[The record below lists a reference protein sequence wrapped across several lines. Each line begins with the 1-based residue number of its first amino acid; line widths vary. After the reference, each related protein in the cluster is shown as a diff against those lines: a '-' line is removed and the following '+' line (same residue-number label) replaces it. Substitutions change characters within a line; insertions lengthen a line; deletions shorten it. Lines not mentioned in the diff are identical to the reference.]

1 MGYNQHA
8 APYLLSK
15 LYKNLS
21 KGVGQLMHAIVEVL
35 GLLFAIL
42 AHNPEIQYRLQQ
54 ASCSGLSLAKGI

>member
-1 MGYNQHA
+1 M
-8 APYLLSK
+8 LVSK

-21 KGVGQLMHAIVEVL
+21 EGVGQLLHAIVEVL

-54 ASCSGLSLAKGI
+54 APCSGLWLA